1 MRNMTYMPVRPYRA
15 NTMGP
20 ALFGLSG
27 GCGCGGSPRPS
38 PLAGGCGCGGGSHLS
53 GLGIGPITAALCSET
68 EIAKSITIDANEA
81 ALVIGLGTG
90 AAAGL
95 LASAI
100 KAPALGLLAGCLVG
114 YLVYATQ
121 KMPEP

>member
-1 MRNMTYMPVRPYRA
+1 
-15 NTMGP
+15 MGP